1 MERRNFIKIV
11 TVSGAAVAFTGLAA
25 GCKSDNANPAHEGW
39 DPEKLT
45 ESFTDFRLKILSYAM
60 LAPSPHNKQ
69 PWKIKLADDNKMLL
83 FIDSERLLPMT
94 DIFHR
99 QIYISQGTFLE
110 ILSLSSNALGYDA
123 LIQFF
128 TEGTDSVE
136 NTGKSPV
143 AEITFSKLTVD
154 KDVLFDYITKRVTN
168 RLVYDERTPDASQ
181 LQTLARIFGD
191 AECTIQFIT
200 DKNTTSQLA
209 DLMTEAMKVETYLD
223 RTHAETVAMIRFTD
237 EELVKFRDGFGYENM
252 GISGMSKFLAQ
263 TFAGRDK
270 AFSDSF
276 KEKTVSVT
284 RDMTHSANVFGIIF
298 SKENNRMDQ
307 IQVGRKYA
315 RLHLTA
321 TQLGLAMHPMTQI
334 TEEYDELASIRNK
347 FADITGPGKGTAQ
360 MVVRVGFADTVPHAP
375 RRPLKDLITV

>member
-25 GCKSDNANPAHEGW
+25 GCKSDNANLAHEGW

-69 PWKIKLADDNKMLL
+69 PWKIKLVEDNKMLL

-123 LIQFF
+123 QIQFF
-128 TEGTDSVE
+128 TDGTDSVE
-136 NTGKSPV
+136 NTGRSPV
-143 AEITFSKLTVD
+143 AEITFYKMAVD
-154 KDVLFDYITKRVTN
+154 KDDLFDYITQRATN

-191 AECTIQFIT
+191 ADCTIQFIT

-209 DLMTEAMKVETYLD
+209 DLMT
-223 RTHAETVAMIRFTD
+223 
-237 EELVKFRDGFGYENM
+237 
-252 GISGMSKFLAQ
+252 
-263 TFAGRDK
+263 
-270 AFSDSF
+270 
-276 KEKTVSVT
+276 
-284 RDMTHSANVFGIIF
+284 
-298 SKENNRMDQ
+298 
-307 IQVGRKYA
+307 
-315 RLHLTA
+315 
-321 TQLGLAMHPMTQI
+321 
-334 TEEYDELASIRNK
+334 
-347 FADITGPGKGTAQ
+347 
-360 MVVRVGFADTVPHAP
+360 
-375 RRPLKDLITV
+375 

>member
-11 TVSGAAVAFTGLAA
+11 TVSGAAVAFTGLTA
-25 GCKSDNANPAHEGW
+25 GCKSDTGNPAHEGW

-45 ESFTDFRLKILSYAM
+45 ESFSDFRLKILSYAM

-69 PWKIKLADDNKMLL
+69 PWKIKMIEDNKMLL

-110 ILSLSSNALGYDA
+110 ILSLSSNALGYGA
-123 LIQFF
+123 QIQFF
-128 TEGTDSVE
+128 TQGTDSVE

-154 KDVLFDYITKRVTN
+154 KDVLFDYITKRATN
-168 RLVYDERTPDASQ
+168 RLVYDERIPEKNQ
-181 LQTLARIFGD
+181 LQTLEKIFEEAG
-191 AECTIQFIT
+191 CTIQFIT

-252 GISGMSKFLAQ
+252 GLSGMSKFLAQ
-263 TFAGRDK
+263 MFAGRDK

-284 RDMTHSANVFGIIF
+284 RDMTRSAKVFGIIF
-298 SKENNRMDQ
+298 SKENSRMDQ
-307 IQVGRKYA
+307 ILVGRKYA

-334 TEEYDELASIRNK
+334 TEEYDELASVRGK
-347 FADITGPGKGTAQ
+347 LTEITGTEKGMAQ
-360 MVVRVGFADTVPHAP
+360 MVVRIGFADAVPHAP
-375 RRPLKDLITV
+375 RRPVKDIITI